1 VQIALKICQI
11 LNRNRSILRAQM
23 AFEKW
28 AGSMGT
34 DSSGVEQGRGDAN
47 RRLVRF
53 FSVCLGGL
61 VFVYALLAVRLFLE
75 SATVEI
81 IDWLLIGVRVLL
93 GIAALVIVFYPS
105 WLARPLER
113 QIDQMGRL
121 FEDEFL
127 NAGAREKIRLIVLVT
142 MVSLLLEL
150 VMIRWLAS
158 VFPVFSF
165 FKNFTLLACFLGL
178 GAGYAVAEKQR
189 CAPALVL
196 PMLALFVG
204 VITLLRYDV
213 GATTDFFSAL
223 PMQEQTSISI
233 WMDKLNWPAL
243 FQQSVPLYIL
253 LGASFVLCACICYPV
268 GQLCGKLLHSAD
280 ALKAY
285 GLNLAGSILGVL
297 LLCVMSLFWLPPV
310 IWFTAV
316 GGVLL
321 YFVLSRD
328 ARLPLGVASFSLLVA
343 VLAWPVQTD
352 IQRIYSPY
360 QLLERMAKYDGLMN
374 ILSGGAY
381 YQKVFNL
388 SESNRGHE
396 PDDDKY
402 ARAYYEFPFNFKK
415 KPERV
420 AIVGAG
426 SGNDVAAALRM
437 GASHVDAIEID
448 PAIVFLGRSY
458 HPEHPYD
465 DPRVTVIVNDA
476 RNFFRTAHQQY
487 DLIIYGV
494 LDSHTAL
501 SHASNLRVDSYV
513 YTREGIT
520 EAFKLLKPDGV
531 MSIAFALPNES
542 LGFKL
547 SHILQDIS
555 GAGKPLAVRVGYDSK
570 TTTAFVAQNGRDI
583 TLPDAGA
590 FAAFG
595 FTDVSA
601 HFAQPYPAESI
612 PTDDWPFF
620 YMINR
625 TYPLSYMIA
634 LGMVLL
640 LSYIFVRK
648 TIGWTEPVE
657 RGYLPFFFL
666 GSGFMLVETKAI
678 TELGLH
684 LGGTWFVI
692 AATII
697 LVLMMAFF
705 ANLLVQR
712 KVAGRT
718 GLAYAGLLSSL
729 LVGYFSARNH
739 DLFAFSSPFASLAV
753 ACVLLTI
760 PLFFSGIVF
769 SSLIGKAN
777 VNISTALAYNLLGAL
792 FGGLMEYNSMYFG
805 FAFLYLLAIG
815 FYGLAWLFTLEP
827 FGAPR
832 RLKLLGQNSAP

>member
-1 VQIALKICQI
+1 MDAHSNAIVHV
-11 LNRNRSILRAQM
+11 
-23 AFEKW
+23 
-28 AGSMGT
+28 T
-34 DSSGVEQGRGDAN
+34 DDAN

-53 FSVCLGGL
+53 FSICLSSL
-61 VFVYALLAVRLFLE
+61 VFVYSLLAVRLFLE
-75 SATVEI
+75 GNSFGLT
-81 IDWLLIGVRVLL
+81 DWSLIALRVLL
-93 GIAALVIVFYPS
+93 GLAALIAVIYPA

-113 QIDQMGRL
+113 QIELMGSL
-121 FEDEFL
+121 FESEFVK
-127 NAGAREKIRLIVLVT
+127 ASTREKIALIVLVT

-178 GAGYAVAEKQR
+178 GAGYAVAEKQP

-204 VITLLRYDV
+204 IITLLRYDI
-213 GATTDFFSAL
+213 ATTTGVFAGL

-233 WMDKLNWPAL
+233 WMDRLNWVAL
-243 FQQSVPLYIL
+243 LQRSIPLYLL
-253 LGASFVLCACICYPV
+253 LGMSFVLCACICYPV
-268 GQLCGKLLHSAD
+268 GQLCGKLLGATD

-285 GLNLAGSILGVL
+285 GLNLLGSIVGVMVL
-297 LLCVMSLFWLPPV
+297 FVMSLFWLPPTV
-310 IWFTAV
+310 WFTAV
-316 GGVLL
+316 AGVLL
-321 YFVLSRD
+321 VFVLARD
-328 ARLPLGVASFSLLVA
+328 SHLPLGVASFCVLLTI
-343 VLAWPVQTD
+343 LAWPVQTD

-360 QLLERMAKYDGLMN
+360 QLLEKMAKSDGLMN

-388 SESNRGHE
+388 SENNRGHE
-396 PDDDKY
+396 SDEDRY
-402 ARAYYEFPFNFKK
+402 VRAYYEFPFNFKK
-415 KPERV
+415 RPERV

-448 PAIVFLGRSY
+448 PAIAFLGKSY

-465 DPRVTVIVNDA
+465 DPRVTLNINDA

-547 SHILQDIS
+547 SHILNDIP

-570 TTTAFVAQNGRDI
+570 TTTAFVTQKGHDI
-583 TLPDAGA
+583 ALPDAKA

-595 FTDVSA
+595 FTDVSD
-601 HFAQPYPAESI
+601 HFAQAYPADSI

-620 YMINR
+620 YMIKR
-625 TYPLSYMIA
+625 TYPVSYLIA
-634 LGMVLL
+634 LGMVLM
-640 LSYIFVRK
+640 LSYMFVRK
-648 TIGWTEPVE
+648 TIGFTDPIDRSYV
-657 RGYLPFFFL
+657 PFFFL

-692 AATII
+692 ATTII
-697 LVLMMAFF
+697 MVLLMAFL

-712 KVAGRT
+712 KFVPRT
-718 GLAYAGLLSSL
+718 SLAYLGLLASL
-729 LVGYFSARNH
+729 LLGYFSARNH
-739 DLFAFSSPFASLAV
+739 DLIATSSPLVSLIIN
-753 ACVLLTI
+753 CVLLTV

-769 SSLIGKAN
+769 STQIGKP
-777 VNISTALAYNLLGAL
+777 NINIATALAYNLMGAL

-815 FYGLAWLFTLEP
+815 FYALSWLFSFEP
-827 FGAPR
+827 KAMWVR
-832 RLKLLGQNSAP
+832 RPGVLSQDQAS

>member
-1 VQIALKICQI
+1 MGIHSAGM
-11 LNRNRSILRAQM
+11 AQPH
-23 AFEKW
+23 
-28 AGSMGT
+28 
-34 DSSGVEQGRGDAN
+34 DDAN
-47 RRLVRF
+47 LRLVRF
-53 FSVCLGGL
+53 FSICLGSL
-61 VFVYALLAVRLFLE
+61 VFVYALLAVRLFLDGDSFE
-75 SATVEI
+75 VS
-81 IDWLLIGVRVLL
+81 DWLLIAARVLL
-93 GIAALVIVFYPS
+93 GAVALVAIIYPA

-113 QIDQMGRL
+113 QIGEMGSS
-121 FEDEFL
+121 FE
-127 NAGAREKIRLIVLVT
+127 AGFASASTKEKIRLIVLVT

-178 GAGYAVAEKQR
+178 GAGYAVSEKQP

-213 GATTDFFSAL
+213 GASADVFSGL

-233 WMDKLNWPAL
+233 WMDRLNWLAL
-243 FQQSVPLYIL
+243 VQRSVPLYLL
-253 LGASFVLCACICYPV
+253 LGMSFVLCACICYPV
-268 GQLCGKLLHSAD
+268 GQLCGKLLGATD

-285 GLNLAGSILGVL
+285 GLNLIGSILGVL
-297 LLCVMSLFWLPPV
+297 VLCGMSLFWLPPLV
-310 IWFTAV
+310 WFTVV

-321 YFVLSRD
+321 TFVLARD
-328 ARLPLGVASFSLLVA
+328 ARLPLGVASFCLLLG

-360 QLLERMAKYDGLMN
+360 QLLEKMAKRDGLMN
-374 ILSGGAY
+374 ILSGGSY

-388 SESNRGHE
+388 SEANRGHE
-396 PDDDKY
+396 VEEDKY
-402 ARAYYEFPFNFKK
+402 VRAYYEFPFNFKK
-415 KPERV
+415 RPERV

-448 PAIVFLGRSY
+448 PAIVFLGRHY

-465 DPRVTVIVNDA
+465 DPRVNVIINDA
-476 RNFFRTAHQQY
+476 RNFFRTAQQQY

-520 EAFKLLKPDGV
+520 EAFRLLKPDGV

-547 SHILQDIS
+547 SHILSGIP

-570 TTTAFVAQNGRDI
+570 TTTAFVTQKGRDI
-583 TLPDAGA
+583 AMPDANA

-595 FTDVSA
+595 FADVSNL
-601 HFAQPYPAESI
+601 FAQPYPEASI

-620 YMINR
+620 YMITR
-625 TYPLSYMIA
+625 TYPVSYMVA

-640 LSYIFVRK
+640 LSTMFVRK
-648 TIGWTEPVE
+648 TIGWTGPVE
-657 RGYLPFFFL
+657 RSYLPFFFL

-692 AATII
+692 AATIV
-697 LVLMMAFF
+697 LVLVMAFL
-705 ANLLVQR
+705 ANFMVQR
-712 KVAGRT
+712 KFVPRT
-718 GLAYAGLLSSL
+718 SIAFIGLLASL
-729 LVGYFSARNH
+729 LLGYFSARNH
-739 DLFAFSSPFASLAV
+739 DLIAFGSPAVSLVV
-753 ACVLLTI
+753 ACVVLTI
-760 PLFFSGIVF
+760 PLFFSGFVF
-769 SSLIGKAN
+769 STLIGKGG
-777 VNISTALAYNLLGAL
+777 VNISTALAYNLMGAL

-805 FAFLYLLAIG
+805 FAFLYLLAMG
-815 FYGLAWLFTLEP
+815 FYGLAWAFSLEP
-827 FGAPR
+827 AVASR
-832 RLKLLGQNSAP
+832 RLAAAARGS

>member
-1 VQIALKICQI
+1 
-11 LNRNRSILRAQM
+11 
-23 AFEKW
+23 
-28 AGSMGT
+28 MGT
-34 DSSGVEQGRGDAN
+34 HSIDMEHGGDDAN

-53 FSVCLGGL
+53 FSICLGSLAL
-61 VFVYALLAVRLFLE
+61 VYSLLSLRLFLE
-75 SATVEI
+75 GETLAIADFALTLLRVSLGVAA
-81 IDWLLIGVRVLL
+81 LLI
-93 GIAALVIVFYPS
+93 IFYPP

-113 QIDQMGRL
+113 QIDLMGSL
-121 FEDEFL
+121 FEDGFV
-127 NAGAREKIRLIVLVT
+127 NSTTREKIRLIVLVT

-158 VFPVFSF
+158 VFPVFAF

-178 GAGYAVAEKQR
+178 GAGYAVAEKQP

-204 VITLLRYDV
+204 VITLLRYDLG
-213 GATTDFFSAL
+213 GANEVFAGL
-223 PMQEQTSISI
+223 PMSEQTAIHI
-233 WMDKLNWPAL
+233 WMDRLGWL
-243 FQQSVPLYIL
+243 RMLQQSVPLYLL
-253 LGASFVLCACICYPV
+253 LGMSFVLCACICYPV
-268 GQLCGKLLHSAD
+268 GQLCGKLLQSTD

-285 GLNLAGSILGVL
+285 GLNLVGSIVGVMVL
-297 LLCVMSLFWLPPV
+297 FVMSLFWLPPT

-316 GGVLL
+316 AGVLL
-321 YFVLSRD
+321 FFVLSRD
-328 ARLPLGVASFSLLVA
+328 TRLPIGVASFCLLLT
-343 VLAWPVQTD
+343 VLSWPVQTE

-360 QLLERMAKYDGLMN
+360 QLLERMTKPDGLMN

-388 SESNRGHE
+388 SEGNRGHE
-396 PDDDKY
+396 SDEDRY
-402 ARAYYEFPFNFKK
+402 VRAYYEFPFNFKK

-448 PAIVFLGRSY
+448 PAIAFMGKSS

-465 DPRVTVIVNDA
+465 DPRVTLNINDA

-513 YTREGIT
+513 YTREGIA

-547 SHILQDIS
+547 SHILQDIP
-555 GAGKPLAVRVGYDSK
+555 GAGKPLAVRVGYDSN
-570 TTTAFVAQNGRDI
+570 TTTAFISQKGRAVAM
-583 TLPDAGA
+583 PDTNA
-590 FAAFG
+590 FAAIG
-595 FTDVSA
+595 FTNVSDY
-601 HFAQPYPAESI
+601 FAKPYPAASI

-620 YMINR
+620 YMVSR
-625 TYPLSYMIA
+625 TYPVSYMIA
-634 LGMVLL
+634 LGMVLA
-640 LSYIFVRK
+640 LSYMFVRK
-648 TIGWTEPVE
+648 TIGWSEPVE

-666 GSGFMLVETKAI
+666 GAGFMLVETKAI

-692 AATII
+692 AATIVM
-697 LVLMMAFF
+697 VLMMAFL
-705 ANLLVQR
+705 ANLMVQR
-712 KVAGRT
+712 KLVPRT
-718 GLAYAGLLSSL
+718 GLAYLGLFLSL
-729 LVGYFSARNH
+729 LVGYFYARNH
-739 DLFAFSSPFASLAV
+739 ELVALASPLANLMV
-753 ACVLLTI
+753 SCVLLTV

-769 SSLIGKAN
+769 STLIGKAE
-777 VNISTALAYNLLGAL
+777 VNISTALAYNLMGAL

-815 FYGLAWLFTLEP
+815 FYFLSWVFSWEFAPAWMRQR
-827 FGAPR
+827 PR
-832 RLKLLGQNSAP
+832 VLGRDTAL

>member
-1 VQIALKICQI
+1 MSTHSIAMQH
-11 LNRNRSILRAQM
+11 
-23 AFEKW
+23 
-28 AGSMGT
+28 GT
-34 DSSGVEQGRGDAN
+34 DDAN

-53 FSVCLGGL
+53 FSICLGSL
-61 VFVYALLAVRLFLE
+61 VFIYSLLAVRLFIENGTFAAAEWPLM
-75 SATVEI
+75 AF
-81 IDWLLIGVRVLL
+81 RVAL
-93 GIAALVIVFYPS
+93 GIAALIMIIYPA
-105 WLARPLER
+105 WLAHPLER
-113 QIDQMGRL
+113 EIDAMGNV
-121 FEDEFL
+121 FEAEFIK
-127 NAGAREKIRLIVLVT
+127 AGTQEKIRLIVLVT

-178 GAGYAVAEKQR
+178 GAGYAVADKQR

-204 VITLLRYDV
+204 IITLMRYDI
-213 GATTDFFSAL
+213 GAANDLFAGL
-223 PMQEQTSISI
+223 PMREQTSISI
-233 WMDKLNWPAL
+233 WMDQLEWFDL
-243 FQQSVPLYIL
+243 FRHSAPLYLL
-253 LGASFVLCACICYPV
+253 LGMSFVLCACICYPV
-268 GQLCGKLLHSAD
+268 GQLCGKLLGTTEP
-280 ALKAY
+280 LKAY
-285 GLNLAGSILGVL
+285 GLNLFGSILGVIAL
-297 LLCVMSLFWLPPV
+297 FVMSLFWLPPV
-310 IWFTAV
+310 IWFTVV

-328 ARLPLGVASFSLLVA
+328 TRMPIGVASFCLLLT
-343 VLAWPVQTD
+343 VLAWPVQTEY
-352 IQRIYSPY
+352 QRIYSPY
-360 QLLERMAKYDGLMN
+360 QLLERMSKADGLMN

-388 SESNRGHE
+388 SDKNRGRE
-396 PDDDKY
+396 SDDDHY

-437 GASHVDAIEID
+437 GAAHVDAIEID
-448 PAIVFLGRSY
+448 PAIAFLGKAS

-465 DPRVTVIVNDA
+465 DPRVTLNINDA
-476 RNFFRTAHQQY
+476 RNFFRTAQGQY

-494 LDSHTAL
+494 LDSHTAI

-531 MSIAFALPNES
+531 MSISFALPNDS

-547 SHILQDIS
+547 SHILQGIP

-570 TTTAFVAQNGRDI
+570 TTTAFITQKGRDAVM
-583 TLPDAGA
+583 PDAKA
-590 FAAFG
+590 LDSFG
-595 FTDVSA
+595 FTDMSA
-601 HFAQPYPAESI
+601 HFAQAYPEESI

-620 YMINR
+620 YMMER
-625 TYPLSYMIA
+625 TYPTSYMFA

-640 LSYIFVRK
+640 LSYTFVRK
-648 TIGWTEPVE
+648 TIGWNEPVE
-657 RGYLPFFFL
+657 RGYVPFFFL

-692 AATII
+692 ATTI
-697 LVLMMAFF
+697 LMVLLMAFL
-705 ANLLVQR
+705 ANLMVQR
-712 KVAGRT
+712 KLVPRT
-718 GLAYAGLLSSL
+718 GIAYAGLLASL
-729 LVGYFSARNH
+729 VVGYFSARNH
-739 DLFAFSSPFASLAV
+739 ELISFASPFVTLAI

-760 PLFFSGIVF
+760 PLFFSGMVF
-769 SSLIGKAN
+769 STLIGKPN
-777 VNISTALAYNLLGAL
+777 INISTALAYNLMGAL

-815 FYGLAWLFTLEP
+815 FYGLAWVFSLEP
-827 FGAPR
+827 SGAAR
-832 RLKLLGQNSAP
+832 RLPVLSRDPAP

>member
-1 VQIALKICQI
+1 M
-11 LNRNRSILRAQM
+11 SIDNVSA
-23 AFEKW
+23 EYPDE
-28 AGSMGT
+28 T
-34 DSSGVEQGRGDAN
+34 N
-47 RRLVRF
+47 RRVVRF
-53 FSVCLGGL
+53 FSICLGIV
-61 VFVYALLAVRLFLE
+61 VFAYAVLSFRVFLETGAFGAADLLLMLGRALLGMAAV
-75 SATVEI
+75 
-81 IDWLLIGVRVLL
+81 
-93 GIAALVIVFYPS
+93 LVMLNPG
-105 WLARPLER
+105 WLARRLDREVEL
-113 QIDQMGRL
+113 MGRL
-121 FEDEFL
+121 FEDGFA
-127 NAGAREKIRLIVLVT
+127 NARARERIRLIVLVT

-196 PMLALFVG
+196 PMLALFVA
-204 VITLLRYDV
+204 VITLLRYD
-213 GATTDFFSAL
+213 
-223 PMQEQTSISI
+223 
-233 WMDKLNWPAL
+233 
-243 FQQSVPLYIL
+243 
-253 LGASFVLCACICYPV
+253 LGAGNGLFTAIPMYEQSTVGVPNETPSWIGLLQQGGPVYMLLAMTFVLCACICYPV

-285 GLNLAGSILGVL
+285 GLNLIGSIVGVVV
-297 LLCVMSLFWLPPV
+297 LCAMSLFWLPPV
-310 IWFTAV
+310 VWFTVV
-316 GGVLL
+316 GGILL
-321 YFVLSRD
+321 FFVLARD
-328 ARLPLGVASFSLLVA
+328 KRLPLGVASFCLLLT
-343 VLAWPVQTD
+343 VLSWPVQPE

-360 QLLERMAKYDGLMN
+360 QLLERMAKSDGLMN
-374 ILSGGAY
+374 LLSGGAY

-396 PDDDKY
+396 PDEDRY
-402 ARAYYEFPFNFKK
+402 VRAYYEFPFSFKK

-448 PAIVFLGRSY
+448 PAIADLGKHY

-465 DPRVTVIVNDA
+465 DPRVTLRINDA
-476 RNFFRTAHQQY
+476 RNFFRTAQQQY

-513 YTREGIT
+513 YTREGIA

-531 MSIAFALPNES
+531 MSVAFALPNES

-547 SHILQDIS
+547 SHILQDIP
-555 GAGKPLAVRVGYDSK
+555 GAGKPLAVRVRYDAS
-570 TTTAFVAQNGRDI
+570 TTTAFI
-583 TLPDAGA
+583 TQKGGNIAMPETGGL
-590 FAAFG
+590 AAIG

-601 HFAQPYPAESI
+601 HFAQPYPAASV

-620 YMINR
+620 YMIER

-634 LGMVLL
+634 LGMVLV
-640 LSYIFVRK
+640 LSYMFVRK
-648 TIGWTEPVE
+648 TIGLRGPVE

-666 GSGFMLVETKAI
+666 GAGFMLVETKAI

-697 LVLMMAFF
+697 MVLLMAFF
-705 ANLLVQR
+705 ANLMVRR
-712 KVAGRT
+712 KLFQQT
-718 GLAYAGLLSSL
+718 GFAYFGLLVSL
-729 LVGYFSARNH
+729 LVGYFYARNH
-739 DLFAFSSPFASLAV
+739 GLVVLGSPLAGL
-753 ACVLLTI
+753 ALSCVLLTL

-769 SSLIGKAN
+769 SSLIGRSDVN
-777 VNISTALAYNLLGAL
+777 VSTALAYNLIGAL

-805 FAFLYLLAIG
+805 FAFLYLLAMG
-815 FYGLAWLFTLEP
+815 FYFLAWMSSWNPAAVWTR
-827 FGAPR
+827 R
-832 RLKLLGQNSAP
+832 RLGLLGEAKAP

>member
-1 VQIALKICQI
+1 MGIQSAG
-11 LNRNRSILRAQM
+11 M
-23 AFEKW
+23 AH
-28 AGSMGT
+28 GH
-34 DSSGVEQGRGDAN
+34 DDAN
-47 RRLVRF
+47 LRLVRF
-53 FSVCLGGL
+53 FSICLSSL
-61 VFVYALLAVRLFLE
+61 VFIYALLAVRLF
-75 SATVEI
+75 
-81 IDWLLIGVRVLL
+81 IDGTSFAASDWALIALRVLL
-93 GIAALVIVFYPS
+93 GAAALVVMLYPA
-105 WLARPLER
+105 WLARPLEQR
-113 QIDQMGRL
+113 IGEMGTL
-121 FEDEFL
+121 FD
-127 NAGAREKIRLIVLVT
+127 AGFADASTREKIRLIVLVT

-178 GAGYAVAEKQR
+178 GAGYAVADKER

-196 PMLALFVG
+196 PMLALFVL

-213 GATTDFFSAL
+213 GAESEFFSAL

-233 WMDKLNWPAL
+233 WMDKLNWAVMLQKSLPVYL
-243 FQQSVPLYIL
+243 L
-253 LGASFVLCACICYPV
+253 LGASFILCACICYPV
-268 GQLCGKLLHSAD
+268 GQLCGKLLGATD

-285 GLNLAGSILGVL
+285 GLNLAGSILGVMVL
-297 LLCVMSLFWLPPV
+297 FVMSLFWLPPL
-310 IWFTAV
+310 IWFTAIA
-316 GGVLL
+316 GVLL
-321 YFVLSRD
+321 YFVLARD
-328 ARLPLGVASFSLLVA
+328 ARLPVGVASFCLLLT

-360 QLLERMAKYDGLMN
+360 QLLEKMSKGDGLMN
-374 ILSGGAY
+374 ILSGGSY

-388 SESNRGHE
+388 SDAMRGHE
-396 PDDDKY
+396 PAEDKY
-402 ARAYYEFPFNFKK
+402 VRAYYEFPFNFKK
-415 KPERV
+415 RPERV

-437 GASHVDAIEID
+437 GAAHVDAIEID
-448 PAIVFLGRSY
+448 PAIVFLGKAY

-465 DPRVTVIVNDA
+465 DPRVSVVINDA

-494 LDSHTAL
+494 LDSHTAI

-531 MSIAFALPNES
+531 MSIAFALPNDS

-547 SHILQDIS
+547 SHILAAIP
-555 GAGKPLAVRVGYDSK
+555 GAGKPLAIRVGYDSK
-570 TTTAFVAQNGRDI
+570 TTTAFITQNGHDI
-583 TLPDAGA
+583 AMPDASA

-595 FTDVSA
+595 FTDVSDYFSQA
-601 HFAQPYPAESI
+601 YPAESI

-620 YMINR
+620 YMIKR
-625 TYPLSYMIA
+625 TYPVSYMLA

-640 LSYIFVRK
+640 LSAMFVRK
-648 TIGWTEPVE
+648 TIGWSGPVE

-692 AATII
+692 AMTIVM
-697 LVLMMAFF
+697 VLLMAFL
-705 ANLLVQR
+705 ANWMVQR
-712 KVAGRT
+712 KIVPRMS
-718 GLAYAGLLSSL
+718 LAYLGLLASL
-729 LVGYFSARNH
+729 LVGYVSARNH
-739 DLFAFSSPFASLAV
+739 DLIAFGSPMLSLVV
-753 ACVLLTI
+753 ACVLLTL
-760 PLFFSGIVF
+760 PLFFSGFVF
-769 SSLIGKAN
+769 STLIGRPGVN
-777 VNISTALAYNLLGAL
+777 VSTALAYNLMGAL

-805 FAFLYLLAIG
+805 FAFLYLLAMA
-815 FYGLAWLFTLEP
+815 FYGLAWLFSFESAAAT
-827 FGAPR
+827 R
-832 RLKLLGQNSAP
+832 RIAAAARGS